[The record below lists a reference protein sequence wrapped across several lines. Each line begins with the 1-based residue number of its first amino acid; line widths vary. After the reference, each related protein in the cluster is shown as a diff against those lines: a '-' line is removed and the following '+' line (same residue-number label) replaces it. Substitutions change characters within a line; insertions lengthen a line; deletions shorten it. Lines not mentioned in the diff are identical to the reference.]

1 MKLNLTIA
9 ILSGVL
15 LTAAIASPAM
25 AAPQRLSKFTCE
37 EFLQID
43 DVVKPKLVYFSEG
56 FDKKGKP
63 DGDVF
68 ETETTDHY
76 YPILIEEC
84 QKTPKANLLKT
95 IKKVKSGMG
104 G

>member
-1 MKLNLTIA
+1 MKLNLTIT
-9 ILSGVL
+9 ILCGAL
-15 LTAAIASPAM
+15 LTAVMTSPAM
-25 AAPQRLSKFTCE
+25 AAAQKISKYTCE

-43 DVVKPKLVYFSEG
+43 DLVKPKLVYFAEG
-56 FDKKGKP
+56 FNKKGKL

-84 QKTPKANLLKT
+84 GKTPKANLLKT
-95 IKKVKSGMG
+95 IKKVKG
-104 G
+104 